1 MSLLELGGTKY
12 PIPAGEVVLGSD
24 ASCAIRITGPG
35 ILARHALLQGQPD
48 GAVVIRKASL
58 AAEVLING
66 VRLGA
71 EPTPLLHGDKV
82 EAGGQELTFVDER
95 RSGSTQF
102 VQALAPAP
110 GAGDAGGSPPGR
122 TGAKPAAVG
131 TTGGRVVSLTDGREY
146 VISGAALVFGR
157 EAGCDVVVAGK
168 DVSRRHGEIVPTP
181 KGYLLVDSSTNG
193 TFVNEERIQGQRILA
208 RADVIRIG
216 EEQFR
221 FYADV
226 APAAG
231 TSPPLGGPA
240 ASAPRAAPPPT
251 GAPPPVAPP
260 PGAGERLKH
269 TMHGVGAPPPTPA
282 PPGGPAG
289 GVTPGGPAGQ
299 GGPFAN
305 FLIRSGALKGQRL
318 SIKTPHAN
326 IGRADYNDLVI
337 PDPSVSTSH
346 AKLQR
351 REGVWVLVDLD
362 STNGTFVDGE
372 RIKGE
377 APLAPGALVR
387 FGDVQL
393 LFEPRDDAL
402 AVAKGGG
409 TQLIKDFQPAAPPPP
424 PVPPAP
430 PKAPAPPR
438 PAPPPARPGAP
449 QPAPK
454 PAAKPGAK
462 PGAKPAPKRPGT
474 PAAPEKKGKGCGGS
488 AAALLLAGAGLIALV
503 HRLLA

>member
-1 MSLLELGGTKY
+1 MSLLELAGTRY
-12 PIPAGEVVLGSD
+12 PIPVGEVVLGSD
-24 ASCAIRITGPG
+24 PSCAIRITGPG
-35 ILARHALLQGQPD
+35 ILARHAVLQGQAD
-48 GAVVIRKASL
+48 GAVVIRKAAP

-102 VQALAPAP
+102 VQALTPAP
-110 GAGDAGGSPPGR
+110 GATDAAGPATGR
-122 TGAKPAAVG
+122 GGAKAGAVG

-146 VISGAALVFGR
+146 VITGVSLVFGR
-157 EAGCDVVVAGK
+157 EAGCDVVVTGK

-193 TFVNEERIQGQRILA
+193 TFVNEERVQGQRILA

-226 APAAG
+226 APAA
-231 TSPPLGGPA
+231 TAPPPSGGPA
-240 ASAPRAAPPPT
+240 ASAPRAGSPPT

-269 TMHGVGAPPPTPA
+269 TIHGVGAPAPSQA

-289 GVTPGGPAGQ
+289 GAGLGGPTGQ
-299 GGPFAN
+299 GAPFAN
-305 FLIRSGALKGQRL
+305 FLFRGGVLKGQRL

-351 REGVWVLVDLD
+351 REGVWVLLDLD
-362 STNGTFVDGE
+362 STNGSFVDGE
-372 RIKGE
+372 RVTGE

-387 FGDVQL
+387 FGDVEL
-393 LFEPRDDAL
+393 LFEPRDDAP
-402 AVAKGGG
+402 VVVMGGG
-409 TQLIKDFQPAAPPPP
+409 TQLIKDFKAAAPPAPP
-424 PVPPAP
+424 AAPAP

-438 PAPPPARPGAP
+438 PAPPGARPGAP
-449 QPAPK
+449 PPGPKPAPK
-454 PAAKPGAK
+454 PATRPA
-462 PGAKPAPKRPGT
+462 AKPASKRPGT

-488 AAALLLAGAGLIALV
+488 AAALVLAGAGLVALV